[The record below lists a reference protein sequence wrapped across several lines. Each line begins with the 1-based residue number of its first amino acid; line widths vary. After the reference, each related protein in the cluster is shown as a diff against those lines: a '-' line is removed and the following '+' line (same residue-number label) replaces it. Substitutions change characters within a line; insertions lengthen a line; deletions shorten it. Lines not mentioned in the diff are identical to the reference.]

1 MLSDSSRV
9 REVYLPTLDPFENVL
24 LVLRRWEQLIK
35 VENAGFAYNADS
47 PNPIRALEAVS
58 LEINKGE
65 FVAIVG
71 HNGSGKSTLAK
82 HFNALLLPTEGD
94 VWIDGINTKDK
105 KRVWDIRQKVG
116 MVFQNPDNQLV
127 ATVVEDDVAFGPE
140 NLGIPSEEIQR
151 RTEEAMALMRL
162 TEVRDKA
169 PHMLSGGQKQRVAI
183 AGILAMR
190 SDYVVMDEPTS
201 VLDPLGRLEVME
213 SIRVLRREGITVI
226 LITHFMHETIE
237 ADQVIVM
244 DGGRM
249 VMSGSPRE
257 VFAQVDKLRSLSLDV
272 PLVTQVAAKLAG
284 MGLDVPPNVLSVEEL
299 MEYL

>member
-1 MLSDSSRV
+1 M
-9 REVYLPTLDPFENVL
+9 
-24 LVLRRWEQLIK
+24 IK